1 MFRVFLFQERYPM
14 SAVQFGDNVKVHYT
28 GTLSD
33 GQMFDTSDGSEPLAF
48 TVGAGQVIPGFDQA
62 LLGMEINETKNIV
75 IPPGEAYGDREEGL
89 VQQLRRD
96 QFRLGD
102 FEPEIGMAIEMRTPD
117 GQGIPMVI
125 TELTDATVTLDA
137 NHPLAGE
144 TLHFALTLVEITA

>member
-1 MFRVFLFQERYPM
+1 M

-28 GTLSD
+28 GTLTD

-62 LLGMEINETKNIV
+62 LLGMQINETKNIV
-75 IPPGEAYGDREEGL
+75 IAPGEAYGEREEGL
-89 VQQLRRD
+89 VQQIRRD

-102 FEPEIGMAIEMRTPD
+102 FEPEVGMAIEMRTPD

-125 TELTDATVTLDA
+125 TELTDAIVTLDA

-144 TLHFALTLVEITA
+144 TLHFALTLIEITA